1 MIFMSAAS
9 VLFAALSPALPAETV
24 RLFDGKSLTGWTMDI
39 PDADEDPTVA
49 KPFLVRDGVLVSL
62 GKPMGHLVTDGA
74 YESYKLVVEY
84 RFVKEAGNSGVIVHV
99 SKLRALN
106 NFLPQG
112 IECQLRSGNAGD
124 FHLFNETLKQRGTQT
139 EANARRLVNFTD
151 NSEKPIGE
159 WNRMEIECK
168 EDTIK
173 VWVNGDLVNDGY
185 ESSVRRGR
193 IAIQSEGTEVEFRKI
208 DLTPLAKP

>member
-39 PDADEDPTVA
+39 PDADKDPTVA

-74 YESYKLVVEY
+74 YENYKLVVEY

-99 SKLRALN
+99 
-106 NFLPQG
+106 
-112 IECQLRSGNAGD
+112 
-124 FHLFNETLKQRGTQT
+124 
-139 EANARRLVNFTD
+139 
-151 NSEKPIGE
+151 
-159 WNRMEIECK
+159 
-168 EDTIK
+168 
-173 VWVNGDLVNDGY
+173 
-185 ESSVRRGR
+185 
-193 IAIQSEGTEVEFRKI
+193 
-208 DLTPLAKP
+208 

>member
-1 MIFMSAAS
+1 MLITAAS
-9 VLFAALSPALPAETV
+9 VVISGLSPCTPAATV
-24 RLFDGKSLTGWTMDI
+24 HLFDGKSLAGWTMDI
-39 PDADEDPTVA
+39 PDADKDSTVA
-49 KPFLVRDGVLVSL
+49 KPFIVREGVLVSL
-62 GKPMGHLVTDGA
+62 GKPMGHLVTEGA
-74 YESYKLVVEY
+74 YENYKLLVEY

-99 SKLRALN
+99 SKLRAVN

-124 FHLFNETLKQRGTQT
+124 FHLFNESLKQRGTQ
-139 EANARRLVNFTD
+139 ADPNARRLVNFTD
-151 NSEKPIGE
+151 DSEKPIGE

-168 EDTIK
+168 GDAIK

-193 IAIQSEGTEVEFRKI
+193 VAIQSEGTEVEFRRI
-208 DLTPLAKP
+208 DLTPLPKS